1 MCTGGGQPLVWPLRF
16 EDCYGGTRALN
27 EAEWTHAER
36 LAELLLEQ
44 LESLR
49 LSEHAEATILTAVA
63 RRLVL
68 RTVELG
74 EVIEGEA
81 RELNDLS
88 ALQMATAIQALGP
101 AIDRLLE
108 HLAEDGRFGL
118 MPARQPTRL
127 PPSPPPSHEEEATG
141 TDNPPPPRP
150 LRPLPPRRPRYP

>member
-1 MCTGGGQPLVWPLRF
+1 MGESG
-16 EDCYGGTRALN
+16 LN
-27 EAEWTHAER
+27 EAEWAHAER
-36 LAELLLEQ
+36 LAEMLLEQ

-63 RRLVL
+63 RRLVR

-81 RELNDLS
+81 RELNDLT

-101 AIDRLLE
+101 AIDRTLE

-118 MPARQPTRL
+118 RPARHPTRL
-127 PPSPPPSHEEEATG
+127 PAPPPPPHETEATG
-141 TDNPPPPRP
+141 TDMPPPRP
-150 LRPLPPRRPRYP
+150 LRPLPPRRPRYPYDDYGATES

>member
-1 MCTGGGQPLVWPLRF
+1 M
-16 EDCYGGTRALN
+16 
-27 EAEWTHAER
+27 
-36 LAELLLEQ
+36 LLEQ

-63 RRLVL
+63 RRLVR

-101 AIDRLLE
+101 AIDRTLE

-118 MPARQPTRL
+118 MPTRQPTRL
-127 PPSPPPSHEEEATG
+127 SPPPPPPHEEATG
-141 TDNPPPPRP
+141 TDLPPPRP
-150 LRPLPPRRPRYP
+150 LRSLPPRRPRYT

>member
-1 MCTGGGQPLVWPLRF
+1 M
-16 EDCYGGTRALN
+16 N
-27 EAEWTHAER
+27 EAEWMHAER
-36 LAELLLEQ
+36 LAEMLLEQ

-49 LSEHAEATILTAVA
+49 LSEHAEAMILTAVA
-63 RRLVL
+63 RRLVR

-88 ALQMATAIQALGP
+88 ALQMATATQALGP

-118 MPARQPTRL
+118 MPAQHPTRF
-127 PPSPPPSHEEEATG
+127 PSPPPPPPEEEATG
-141 TDNPPPPRP
+141 TDLPPPRP
-150 LRPLPPRRPRYP
+150 LRPLSPRQPRYP

>member
-1 MCTGGGQPLVWPLRF
+1 
-16 EDCYGGTRALN
+16 LN
-27 EAEWTHAER
+27 EAEWAHAER
-36 LAELLLEQ
+36 LAEMLLEQ

-63 RRLVL
+63 RRLVR

-101 AIDRLLE
+101 AIDRTLE

-118 MPARQPTRL
+118 MPTRQPTRL
-127 PPSPPPSHEEEATG
+127 PSPPPPPHETEATG
-141 TDNPPPPRP
+141 TDDPPPPPRP
-150 LRPLPPRRPRYP
+150 LWSRQRRPHPRLP

>member
-1 MCTGGGQPLVWPLRF
+1 MRIALQREVHWGK
-16 EDCYGGTRALN
+16 RALN
-27 EAEWTHAER
+27 EAEWAHAER
-36 LAELLLEQ
+36 LAEMLLEQ

-63 RRLVL
+63 RRLVR

-74 EVIEGEA
+74 EVIESEA

-101 AIDRLLE
+101 AIDRTLE

-118 MPARQPTRL
+118 MPGRPPTMLQP
-127 PPSPPPSHEEEATG
+127 SASA
-141 TDNPPPPRP
+141 PRDRSDRHRRPAAAPAP
-150 LRPLPPRRPRYP
+150 LPLPPPARATRSLRAARR